1 MYDSLFLRALQKNK
15 LETPPI
21 WLMRQA
27 GRYLPEYQLIRRRF
41 KDFLDMCKHPEI
53 CAELVMQPIQRY
65 DLDAAILFSDILT
78 IPDAFDL
85 GLKFYEGEG
94 PVFERPINTVND
106 ISSLCEF
113 DEGKLSYVYRAVEIT
128 KENLSSTI
136 PLIGFCGSPWT
147 LVAYSI
153 QGGSSKDFKK
163 TKDFISMHPNEVKQL
178 LEKITSACFLY
189 LKEQVKSGIDAI
201 QIFDS
206 WADLL
211 DVNQFNE
218 FSLKFTKDLVRMLK
232 DDDVTNHVP
241 IILFEKAPPIEF
253 TKIPFDG
260 LACMSLHHSNSLN
273 EAKNKLHDKF
283 AIQGNLDPK
292 VLTLTEKEITKETE
306 MILDTMADYPG
317 FIFNLGHGIT
327 PNIHPD
333 KIQVMI
339 DTIRNP

>member
-1 MYDSLFLRALQKNK
+1 MHNSIFLRALQKNK
-15 LETPPI
+15 LDTPPI

-27 GRYLPEYQLIRRRF
+27 GRYLPEYQIIRRKF
-41 KDFLDMCKHPEI
+41 KDFLDMCKRPEI

-65 DLDAAILFSDILT
+65 NLDAAILFSDILT

-94 PVFERPINTVND
+94 PIFERPINTVND

-113 DEGKLSYVYRAVEIT
+113 DESKLNYVYKAVEIT

-153 QGGSSKDFKK
+153 EGGSSKDFKK
-163 TKDFISMHPNEVKQL
+163 TKDFISMHPSAVKQL
-178 LEKITSACFLY
+178 LEKVTSACFLY

-211 DVNQFNE
+211 DVNQFSE
-218 FSLKFTKDLVRMLK
+218 FSLNFTKDLVQMLK
-232 DDDVTNHVP
+232 NDDVTNHVP
-241 IILFEKAPPIEF
+241 IILFEKAPPIEVVD
-253 TKIPFDG
+253 IAFDG
-260 LACMSLHHSNSLN
+260 LACMSLHHSNCL
-273 EAKNKLHDKF
+273 EGAKSKLQNKY

-292 VLTLTEKEITKETE
+292 VLTLSEKEITQQTE
-306 MILDTMADYPG
+306 MLLDTMRDYPG

-327 PNIHPD
+327 PNINPD

-339 DTIRNP
+339 DTIRNS